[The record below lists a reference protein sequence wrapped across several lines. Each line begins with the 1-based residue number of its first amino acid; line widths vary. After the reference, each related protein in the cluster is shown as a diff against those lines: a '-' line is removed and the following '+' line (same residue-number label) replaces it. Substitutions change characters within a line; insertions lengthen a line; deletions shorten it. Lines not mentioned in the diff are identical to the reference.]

1 MGREDLFR
9 SFHAEA
15 CIGCGRCTYACVA
28 SQRYDDFSPRAVAER
43 GSNGQG
49 GGGTARLWACTSCG
63 ACSQVCNAGIDFPRL
78 VRGLRAQ
85 ARKDEVPLAAHHGVL
100 NAISSLT
107 ASPRTLP
114 DTTRWVTPELKLDPR
129 SSTMLFVGCTPYF
142 DVVLRYIR
150 DDLLDIPRSTVRLL
164 NALGVR
170 PRLAPNERC
179 CGHDAYWAGND
190 DLFERLAL
198 ANVREAQDAGVKEIV
213 TFCPECASAWRD
225 LYPRVLG
232 DTGIRVRTMAEVLA
246 EGIET
251 GTLELRSCTEAL
263 TYQDPCRLSKGSDVI
278 EQPRTVLR
286 SLGQLWDMPRS
297 GATSACCGTAG
308 WVDCDHTAKR
318 VQVERLREAAGT
330 GAGTLITACPKCLV
344 HLSCADR
351 HHGTDLP
358 RQVRIED
365 LHVRAARHLS

>member
-28 SQRYDDFSPRAVAER
+28 SQRYDDFSPGRWQRGVER
-43 GSNGQG
+43 SRRS
-49 GGGTARLWACTSCG
+49 GTARLWAAHRAVHAPRSATRALTSPAWCAASG
-63 ACSQVCNAGIDFPRL
+63 PRRGRMRYPGRTPWRAKRHQQPHSLPSNAPRY
-78 VRGLRAQ
+78 
-85 ARKDEVPLAAHHGVL
+85 P
-100 NAISSLT
+100 
-107 ASPRTLP
+107 
-114 DTTRWVTPELKLDPR
+114 RWVTPELKLDPR

-190 DLFERLAL
+190 DLCERLAL